1 MSARSSDNEISR
13 ILSVMSEPTRI
24 RIIRLISGSGE
35 LRSCDLL
42 PEFEITQ
49 PTLSHHLNVL
59 LENDVLTSRK
69 AGRCV
74 YFSVNKTTMSLVAGH
89 MVIGDDHAVRGDEES
104 RSHPFLN
111 KLGMADLIIRY
122 NDHGGER
129 LLRHAGVSRLQIV
142 NLPAH
147 ESKAHRQGDGDGPK
161 AYENESLQ
169 GASKIHFVNAFRC
182 FSQ

>member
-59 LENDVLTSRK
+59 LENEVLTSRK

-74 YFSVNKTTMSLVAGH
+74 YFSVNKTTMSLVAGL
-89 MVIGDDHAVRGDEES
+89 MESICSGKVSKPSPAVKKEAAKPAPAKAEE
-104 RSHPFLN
+104 RP
-111 KLGMADLIIRY
+111 
-122 NDHGGER
+122 
-129 LLRHAGVSRLQIV
+129 
-142 NLPAH
+142 
-147 ESKAHRQGDGDGPK
+147 
-161 AYENESLQ
+161 SLKDKS
-169 GASKIHFVNAFRC
+169 GKVKKDKKDKKKKKKDKKDKKDKKKKK
-182 FSQ
+182 